1 MEKELNIAYREP
13 EVEDAKKIVDFY
25 NYVGGETTYLVL
37 KKTNIQW
44 MKKRRKGI
52 SFQRKSILQ
61 AL

>member
-25 NYVGGETTYLVL
+25 NYVGGETTYLSFE
-37 KKTNIQW
+37 KTNIQW